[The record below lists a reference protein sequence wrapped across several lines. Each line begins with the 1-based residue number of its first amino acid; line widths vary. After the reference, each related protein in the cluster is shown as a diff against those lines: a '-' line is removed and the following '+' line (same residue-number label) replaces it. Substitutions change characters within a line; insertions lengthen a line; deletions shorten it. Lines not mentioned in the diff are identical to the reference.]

1 MSVNRINNVIAHR
14 GPRFRAQKCSYIE
27 YTGAAMTT
35 ARADLKMLWQARLNV
50 QRQAR
55 LPDRHRRNHGAVGH
69 AATVARTAAPIA
81 DAKRLRD
88 WEQVGDK
95 SGSVR
100 RGRRETQM
108 KGGKRSWTEGM
119 GKAKAGLADIG
130 GKSEIR
136 ADLSADE
143 RRETQMKGGKR
154 RWTEGM
160 GKAKAGLADIGG
172 KSEIRADLSAD
183 ERRETQMKD
192 GSKRGERCKRACLER
207 RKACGTWL
215 WGRDESCRAARTS
228 LAGVRQCQR
237 SSAPGAR
244 S

>member
-14 GPRFRAQKCSYIE
+14 GPRFRAKKCSYIE

-35 ARADLKMLWQARLNV
+35 ARADLKTLWQARLNV

-143 RRETQMKGGKR
+143 RRETQMK
-154 RWTEGM
+154 
-160 GKAKAGLADIGG
+160 
-172 KSEIRADLSAD
+172 
-183 ERRETQMKD
+183 D